1 MAIVNSY
8 PMGTPKSADLLLGTS
23 TPAPGSNEKA
33 TTKNFGI
40 EAVAALTS
48 RGFLE
53 VTKALTNAE
62 WIALPATGIIVVPA
76 VTGKRIQVISA
87 YASFTYAASSFFF
100 SSDLVL
106 SNATTLGNL
115 TSDTIQARIP
125 QSFEDLDSN
134 DLAIFGLEA
143 TKPTVS
149 APLRFGTVSPATN
162 TGGGTIAITVR
173 YQVI

>member
-23 TPAPGSNEKA
+23 TPAPGSNEKPV
-33 TTKNFGI
+33 TKNFGI

-53 VTKALTNAE
+53 VTKTLTNAE
-62 WIALPATGIIVVPA
+62 WIALPAASIIVVPA

-87 YASFTYAASSFFF
+87 YASFTYASPSFFF

-106 SNATTLGNL
+106 SNAVALANL
-115 TSDTIQARIP
+115 NSNTIQAKIP
-125 QSFEDLDSN
+125 QQFDDIDGN
-134 DLAIFGLEA
+134 DLAIFGLQA
-143 TKPTVS
+143 TTPTLGG
-149 APLRFGTVSPATN
+149 PIRLGTLSSATN

>member
-23 TPAPGSNEKA
+23 VPAPGTNEKA

-40 EAVAALTS
+40 EDIAALTS

-53 VTKALTNAE
+53 VTKTLTNAE
-62 WIALPATGIIVVPA
+62 WIALKTTGVIIVPA

-87 YASFTYAASSFFF
+87 YANFIYASPSFTFA
-100 SSDLVL
+100 SDLVL
-106 SNATTLGNL
+106 SNATTLANL
-115 TSDTIQARIP
+115 NGDDIQARIP
-125 QSFEDLDSN
+125 QSFEDIDGN
-134 DLAIFGLEA
+134 EIAVFGLEA
-143 TKPTVS
+143 TKPTLS
-149 APLRFGTVSPATN
+149 APLRFGTLNTATN